1 PPLAST
7 LPPPSYSLF
16 PYTTLFRSLLD
27 ERPVD
32 PQRCRGRLPRARRV
46 PGRVETRLLRQR
58 GAVPHPAA
66 DDLERLDL
74 LADARGEIAFDVVPL
89 VDEQHLRGAL
99 RQGREAGPVLIVHGV
114 VAQAGPVPE
123 QQIGRDECR
132 VVCPLVPFF
141 GEEMD
146 GEPVS
151 GLDAAAGETG
161 HAPAALLRRRR
172 FRGVRPRRLE
182 GHVVAG
188 LGDEPHPCTVGEPRA
203 GAVGGGVRHASS
215 LPWVLMGYD
224 RVRGRRWALR
234 TRDDALSP

>member
-74 LADARGEIAFDVVPL
+74 LADARGEIAFRSEEHTSELQSRFDL
-89 VDEQHLRGAL
+89 V
-99 RQGREAGPVLIVHGV
+99 
-114 VAQAGPVPE
+114 
-123 QQIGRDECR
+123 CR
-132 VVCPLVPFF
+132 
-141 GEEMD
+141 
-146 GEPVS
+146 
-151 GLDAAAGETG
+151 
-161 HAPAALLRRRR
+161 LL
-172 FRGVRPRRLE
+172 LE
-182 GHVVAG
+182 K
-188 LGDEPHPCTVGEPRA
+188 
-203 GAVGGGVRHASS
+203 
-215 LPWVLMGYD
+215 
-224 RVRGRRWALR
+224 
-234 TRDDALSP
+234 